1 MIYKANV
8 TVHSKHKLAWSVTG
22 VIRRW
27 IFGAFLRC
35 LVLPSF
41 KGRGRFTTYCR
52 TSSSF
57 PKLNN
62 FLILDAR
69 FGPRRRGTVLSVK
82 PGISYNYKQTFE
94 KWNWHAHV
102 VWKTLKYTDHVFWP
116 PQHTPVIYYKILHNV
131 FYACYW
137 TPRQTPHRTN

>member
-1 MIYKANV
+1 MPKSIN
-8 TVHSKHKLAWSVTG
+8 SKLAWSVTG

-41 KGRGRFTTYCR
+41 RGRGRFTTYCL

-62 FLILDAR
+62 FLIFDAR

-82 PGISYNYKQTFE
+82 PGISYKQMFQ
-94 KWNWHAHV
+94 KWNLTRLYR
-102 VWKTLKYTDHVFWP
+102 KNLTTLTTSFGLFSMHHTFIIKFLSKYLLCV
-116 PQHTPVIYYKILHNV
+116 LLNL
-131 FYACYW
+131 
-137 TPRQTPHRTN
+137 RQTANKTNYQT

>member
-1 MIYKANV
+1 MENFAFHTDLKGDQCQNQ
-8 TVHSKHKLAWSVTG
+8 HKLTWSVTG

-41 KGRGRFTTYCR
+41 KGKGRLTTYCL

-62 FLILDAR
+62 FLILDAL
-69 FGPRRRGTVLSVK
+69 FGPRRRGIVVSVK
-82 PGISYNYKQTFE
+82 PGISYNYIQLFQGL
-94 KWNWHAHV
+94 NIN
-102 VWKTLKYTDHVFWP
+102 TLM
-116 PQHTPVIYYKILHNV
+116 
-131 FYACYW
+131 
-137 TPRQTPHRTN
+137 R